1 MTFTLTTD
9 QRDLADG
16 VASLLANRATGVYIR
31 EVISGA
37 ASWRDLWDE
46 VAELGIA
53 ALTVGEEDGGLGLG
67 AIELAAVSEACG
79 RFLVP
84 GPVVATAGWFVPL
97 VSRAGGEAAAAALG
111 PVLEGR
117 VGATLA
123 FADPLTAAGTVR
135 LEGGRLAV
143 ADLLMP
149 DAERV
154 GYIAFVVDGESG
166 PVLAVAVADA
176 LEIEMVD
183 GLDPTRPLARVS
195 AAGADAAV
203 SSLGDVPAPLAV
215 PLVAAAAE
223 LVGAAA
229 RMLEISVQYAGE
241 REQFGT
247 KIGAFQGIKH
257 RLVDVLLSVE
267 RARSLTYRAAV
278 LADADEPDAA
288 ALQSAAHLAL
298 AAAAE
303 CATETGRSAV
313 QVHGGVGV
321 TAEHD
326 ISLYYLRAR
335 QASMQLGGRDGN
347 YLAAA
352 RSFVAGG
359 ETG

>member
-1 MTFTLTTD
+1 MTFALTTE

-16 VASLLANRATGVYIR
+16 VASLLADRATGVYIR

-53 ALTVGEEDGGLGLG
+53 ALTVAEEEGGLGLG
-67 AIELAAVSEACG
+67 AIELAAVCEACG
-79 RFLVP
+79 HFLIP
-84 GPVVATAGWFVPL
+84 GPVVASAGLFVPL
-97 VSRAGGEAAAAALG
+97 VSRAGGEAAAASLA
-111 PVLEGR
+111 PVLEQGA
-117 VGATLA
+117 GATLA
-123 FADPLTAAGTVR
+123 FADPLTATGTVR
-135 LEGGRLAV
+135 LEAGKLTV
-143 ADLLMP
+143 SDLLVP

-154 GYIAFVVDGESG
+154 GFVAFVLGDDD
-166 PVLAVAVADA
+166 PALAVVAAEA
-176 LEIEMVD
+176 LEIESVD
-183 GLDPTRPLARVS
+183 GLDPSRPLGRVS
-195 AAGADAAV
+195 ADSVDAAV
-203 SSLGDVPAPLAV
+203 SSLAAVPAPLAV

-223 LVGAAA
+223 LVGTSA

-257 RLVDVLLSVE
+257 RLVDVLLAVE
-267 RARSLTYRAAV
+267 RARSLTFRAAV
-278 LADADEPDAA
+278 LADAAEVDAP

-298 AAAAE
+298 AAASE
-303 CATETGRSAV
+303 CATETARAAV
-313 QVHGGVGV
+313 QVHGGIGV

-326 ISLYYLRAR
+326 ISLFYLRAR

-352 RSFVAGG
+352 RSFVRSG